1 MRRRIALMFAG
12 IAIMMPLLAGCKVE
26 YAENMTSAEDTEETQ
41 PADKVIRVRYS
52 DGKYTEY
59 LKYCEAEY
67 EKIKDIVLEEL
78 KVAFKPEFL
87 NRVDDII
94 VFNQLKE
101 EDTLKI
107 VNLMLNDTISRLKE
121 KNIDL
126 IYEEDLNKFLINKNK
141 NLEFGARP
149 LRGIINREIVD
160 KLSDELLKGEIKV
173 GDKLKVECKDEIL
186 VFSHR

>member
-1 MRRRIALMFAG
+1 M
-12 IAIMMPLLAGCKVE
+12 K
-26 YAENMTSAEDTEETQ
+26 
-41 PADKVIRVRYS
+41 
-52 DGKYTEY
+52 
-59 LKYCEAEY
+59 
-67 EKIKDIVLEEL
+67 
-78 KVAFKPEFL
+78 EF
-87 NRVDDII
+87 
-94 VFNQLKE
+94 
-101 EDTLKI
+101 
-107 VNLMLNDTISRLKE
+107 E